1 MVDSESA
8 LAIAL
13 FGEILTVHQL
23 IRNQLDRVLPKGME
37 LSHFSVLNHLA
48 NTKGEKTPAQ
58 LAKSFHVTRGAMT
71 SPVGKLEISGYIHI
85 RPDWDDAR
93 RKLVAISP
101 QACGRVTCNRIGRTC
116 YFRVGARFRGRRN
129 KVRSASI
136 AKSKD
141 SS

>member
-48 NTKGEKTPAQ
+48 NT
-58 LAKSFHVTRGAMT
+58 
-71 SPVGKLEISGYIHI
+71 
-85 RPDWDDAR
+85 
-93 RKLVAISP
+93 
-101 QACGRVTCNRIGRTC
+101 
-116 YFRVGARFRGRRN
+116 
-129 KVRSASI
+129 
-136 AKSKD
+136 
-141 SS
+141 